1 MYAVVINEGPLT
13 AEDNALY
20 YANEKPVGLLVEFE
34 SKDGTAAK
42 YARFLSF
49 TPTNGPRKGL
59 EMLVPVER
67 VVSISEG

>member
-13 AEDNALY
+13 AEDNAVY
-20 YANEKPVGLLVEFE
+20 YSNDKPVGLLVEFE
-34 SKDGTAAK
+34 NKDGSAVK
-42 YARFLSF
+42 YGRFLAF
-49 TPTNGPRKGL
+49 TPTNGSRKGE